1 MIWYNALF
9 GFKGRLNRQGFW
21 IGFLIN
27 FILLLIVTVFISDLA
42 NLTFLSFLPIWIS
55 VFSLSAIIVK
65 RLHDRD
71 RSGKAL
77 LMVLVPIICYLAS
90 GYTEGIMK
98 VLLGN
103 AMPTFITMI
112 LFLEWGVFKGNPNPN
127 QYGER
132 GLSFKLR
139 E

>member
-1 MIWYNALF
+1 MLWYNVLF
-9 GFKGRLNRQGFW
+9 GFKGRLNRRGFW
-21 IGFLIN
+21 IGLLIN
-27 FILLLIVTVFISDLA
+27 FVFLLIAVIFMVDLA
-42 NLTFLSFLPIWIS
+42 NFTFLSFLPLWIS

-71 RSGKAL
+71 RSGQAL

-90 GYTEGIMK
+90 LYTQGIMQI
-98 VLLGN
+98 LLGN
-103 AMPTFITMI
+103 VMPAVITMI
-112 LFLEWGVFKGNPNPN
+112 LLLEWGVFKGNRNPN
-127 QYGER
+127 KYGER

>member
-1 MIWYNALF
+1 MLWYNVLF

-21 IGFLIN
+21 IGFSIN
-27 FILLLIVTVFISDLA
+27 FVFLFIVAIFMADLA
-42 NLTFLSFLPIWIS
+42 NLTFVSFLPLWVS

-98 VLLGN
+98 VLLSTV
-103 AMPTFITMI
+103 MPAVITMI
-112 LFLEWGVFKGNPNPN
+112 LLLEWGVFKGNPNPN

>member
-27 FILLLIVTVFISDLA
+27 FILLLIVTVFIADLA
-42 NLTFLSFLPIWIS
+42 NLTFLSFLPLWIS

-90 GYTEGIMK
+90 AYTQGIMK

-103 AMPTFITMI
+103 VMPAFIAML